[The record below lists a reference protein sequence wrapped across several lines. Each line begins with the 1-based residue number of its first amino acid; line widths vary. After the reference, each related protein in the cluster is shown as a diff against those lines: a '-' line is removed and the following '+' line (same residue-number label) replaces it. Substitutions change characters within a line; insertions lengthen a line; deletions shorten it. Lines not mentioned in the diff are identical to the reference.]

1 MFEENKDEDKS
12 VKIVQLFLK
21 NLINCSNCIPEYQD
35 FSLAKNDLVRKMD
48 NSSVFVF
55 KIPNLLCI
63 GSYDAF

>member
-35 FSLAKNDLVRKMD
+35 FSLAQ
-48 NSSVFVF
+48 
-55 KIPNLLCI
+55 I
-63 GSYDAF
+63 GLFRQINYFLNFIF